1 MTDNETGSRAVAVGV
16 LKGGFAKTTTAI
28 NLARELSYRNE
39 SALVID
45 LDDNG
50 HMTQNLGFTGA
61 YEAETNHVFDV
72 LLDEA
77 DPREAV
83 VDVVDGLDLFPAHRD
98 LEDVQTQLKNA
109 MGGSTR
115 LNARVIEPLLGDEYD
130 HIVVD
135 CPANQGKLN
144 ENALYATN
152 NLIIPVRPETGYDS
166 GIHNTVNRLVKEARQ
181 YFELDILAVVPSGLS
196 QRLDQDRRDRAL
208 LEEINSMEIAD
219 SVVPNFCRLTAD
231 DWAAIDEGRYDGPL
245 PGIRYRSAIDDANDA
260 GLPLREYDAGCD
272 QLSCYDE
279 LARIVERGRV
289 VRDEAGEEVAP

>member
-1 MTDNETGSRAVAVGV
+1 MSAHETEPRAVAVGV

-28 NLARELSYRNE
+28 NLARELAHRNG
-39 SALVID
+39 SALVVD

-50 HMTQNLGFTGA
+50 HMTQNLGFAEA
-61 YEAETNHVFDV
+61 YEAETNHVHEV

-77 DPREAV
+77 DPTEAV
-83 VDVVDGLDLFPAHRD
+83 VNVVDGLDLFPAHQD

-115 LNARVIEPLLGDEYD
+115 LNARVVEPLLGEEYD
-130 HIVVD
+130 YIVVD

-144 ENALYATN
+144 ENALFATN
-152 NLIIPVRPETGYDS
+152 NLMIPVRPETGYDS

-208 LEEINSMEIAD
+208 LEEINSMGIAD
-219 SVVPNFCRLTAD
+219 SVVPEFCRLTDD
-231 DWAAIDEGRYDGPL
+231 DWAAIDDGSYDGPL

-260 GLPLREYDAGCD
+260 GQPLRDYDGSCD
-272 QLSCYDE
+272 QLSCYAE
-279 LARIVERGRV
+279 LAEIVERGGI
-289 VRDEAGEEVAP
+289 VRDGGREEVAH

>member
-1 MTDNETGSRAVAVGV
+1 MTEHDTEPRAVAVGV

-28 NLARELSYRNE
+28 NLARELAHRNG

-50 HMTQNLGFTGA
+50 HMTQNLGFTEA
-61 YEAETNHVFDV
+61 YEAETNHVHEV
-72 LLDEA
+72 LLDEG
-77 DPREAV
+77 DPQEAI
-83 VDVVDGLDLFPAHRD
+83 VDVVDGLDLLPAHQD

-115 LNARVIEPLLGDEYD
+115 LNTRVIEPLLGDAYD
-130 HIVVD
+130 YIVVD

-208 LEEINSMEIAD
+208 LEEINSMGIAD
-219 SVVPNFCRLTAD
+219 SVVPNFCRLTD
-231 DWAAIDEGRYDGPL
+231 EDWAAIDDGSYDGPL

-260 GLPLREYDAGCD
+260 GVPLRDYDATCD
-272 QLSCYDE
+272 QLPCYGE
-279 LARIVERGRV
+279 LAGIVERGGV
-289 VRDEAGEEVAP
+289 ARDTPEEVTH

>member
-1 MTDNETGSRAVAVGV
+1 MSTHDIEPRAVAVGV

-28 NLARELSYRNE
+28 NLARELSHRNG

-50 HMTQNLGFTGA
+50 HMTQNLGFVDA
-61 YEAETNHVFDV
+61 YEAETNHVHEV
-72 LLDEA
+72 MLGEA
-77 DPREAV
+77 DPREAIES
-83 VDVVDGLDLFPAHRD
+83 VVDGLDLLPAHQD

-115 LNARVIEPLLGDEYD
+115 LDSRVVEPLLGEEYD
-130 HIVVD
+130 YIVVD

-166 GIHNTVNRLVKEARQ
+166 GIHNTVNRLVKEARR

-208 LEEINSMEIAD
+208 LEEINSMGIAD
-219 SVVPNFCRLTAD
+219 AVVPNFCRLTAD
-231 DWAAIDEGRYDGPL
+231 DWAAIDAGRYDGPL
-245 PGIRYRSAIDDANDA
+245 PGIRYRSSIDDANDA
-260 GLPLREYDAGCD
+260 GVPLRDYDPDCD
-272 QLSCYDE
+272 QLPCYGE
-279 LARIVERGRV
+279 LAGIVERGAVLR
-289 VRDEAGEEVAP
+289 EEVAP